1 MNEINAKDFTISAI
15 NIPSLFEQELKEH
28 FKIFGDVGYLRIIRD
43 DDKESKGYC
52 YVTFK
57 DEQAYKKALTA
68 KTLPINDNIV
78 HLWDKLPI
86 EQLESK

>member
-1 MNEINAKDFTISAI
+1 MLFSSTKDCDHAIEICENNALKVLRMNEINAKDFTISAI

-57 DEQAYKKALTA
+57 DE
-68 KTLPINDNIV
+68 
-78 HLWDKLPI
+78 
-86 EQLESK
+86 